1 MIGRRSLFPPTL
13 LAVGLLCSVQ
23 SARAHWQEDL
33 WGSDSFHASKH
44 AHARQLR
51 AKAKRRK
58 KK

>member
-1 MIGRRSLFPPTL
+1 MIHRRSLFPPAL
-13 LAVGLLCSVQ
+13 LAAGLLCSVQ
-23 SARAHWQEDL
+23 SVRAQWQEDL

-51 AKAKRRK
+51 AQAKRRK